1 MYVRC
6 AAAQACRSRCP
17 PRGARQLKPGR
28 AALLLVAQGTA
39 CSNQYARP
47 ARTTLPQCNHAE
59 TTPHPRADSA
69 RLSPTLRR
77 AIRLGFFFPIG
88 NVETCRARTCDTN
101 TRVPFVRGA
110 HGMKEIRWPNA
121 PNFPSPAGA
130 CAHVDRYGE
139 ARLPAT
145 RHRCYLVLVVNK
157 YGYETDPFYWPTQ
170 ACSSKPKPATR
181 TRTHNHVIGPF
192 GAGLLE
198 HARSMC
204 RCSLLAL
211 LLAYCTKENQ
221 QTRLS

>member
-1 MYVRC
+1 MLQSIC
-6 AAAQACRSRCP
+6 APRADDAATVQPRRDHTPP
-17 PRGARQLKPGR
+17 PRGLRAPLTNFAAR
-28 AALLLVAQGTA
+28 
-39 CSNQYARP
+39 
-47 ARTTLPQCNHAE
+47 
-59 TTPHPRADSA
+59 DSV
-69 RLSPTLRR
+69 
-77 AIRLGFFFPIG
+77 GFFFPIG